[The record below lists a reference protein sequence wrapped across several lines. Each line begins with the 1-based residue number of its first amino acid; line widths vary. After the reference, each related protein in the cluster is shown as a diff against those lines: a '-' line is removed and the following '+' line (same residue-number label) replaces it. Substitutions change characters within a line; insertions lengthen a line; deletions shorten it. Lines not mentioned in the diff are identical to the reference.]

1 MLLSARS
8 ICEAKPLQAKH
19 YITSAVIFATTFIAG
34 TAALQY
40 LIKKDFTNIIT
51 KQYPETWLQCCILI
65 LISTIITYL
74 VMTIFD
80 PRPSHLMLRSSLRV
94 IPTWITVASGLIWV
108 AIIDIVLSGPKEY
121 ATRSFEWILYA
132 AFPISLATVI
142 KWSENRT
149 TLPKRDHEERHDKRS
164 SSDYSKPAHLSDY
177 SMLNDAF
184 NSWWNQY
191 GKWITNDDPTEDDLL
206 GVGMDSVASRIHD
219 SLRMDSGPRSIGVI
233 GKYGSGKSSMLR
245 RVESQ
250 SANEKSRAIKL
261 VFCNFSCWGIEN
273 SDKAISELIDQ
284 AVDSLADEV
293 DVFKVRSLGKKYRD
307 NMTIGDNYLD
317 RITSFLWGE
326 TSFDQMFSELS
337 MILELAR
344 IRLVFV
350 IEDLDRNKDDHFD
363 AQRIISF
370 LFSLKEHQSFRFILA
385 ADVQPKSSIKIDF
398 MKVCDR
404 VEYIRS
410 PDIIQGFFREFRG

>member
-1 MLLSARS
+1 
-8 ICEAKPLQAKH
+8 
-19 YITSAVIFATTFIAG
+19 
-34 TAALQY
+34 
-40 LIKKDFTNIIT
+40 
-51 KQYPETWLQCCILI
+51 
-65 LISTIITYL
+65 
-74 VMTIFD
+74 
-80 PRPSHLMLRSSLRV
+80 
-94 IPTWITVASGLIWV
+94 
-108 AIIDIVLSGPKEY
+108 
-121 ATRSFEWILYA
+121 
-132 AFPISLATVI
+132 
-142 KWSENRT
+142 
-149 TLPKRDHEERHDKRS
+149 
-164 SSDYSKPAHLSDY
+164 
-177 SMLNDAF
+177 MLNDAF